1 MAEYRDQENGN
12 TPEKEDDYRFM
23 DQVIKRRHAGKRFW
37 LKRILAILAA
47 GVAVGLIASF
57 VFSLLH
63 PEFREFTSARTEQAK
78 ITIPPDEEPTPTATP
93 SPSPTDTPTPT
104 PTPTETPTP
113 EPTQTP
119 EATQTPEVTPSPDAT
134 QTPEPTEGA
143 AEPGTEEVSGIEEE
157 SGMEEEPA
165 EEKGITLTEYK
176 QLHRDMMAVAEE
188 AEHALVQVIGITSE
202 MDYFNQS
209 VENQRWVS
217 GLIIAIT
224 ADDLYV
230 LTEYRVV
237 DQVERIQVVFF
248 DGNMTDATFQ
258 KADQNTGLA
267 ILKVPA
273 ASIGEETAA
282 ELQVATLGNSNFAS
296 RGEPILA
303 LGSPLG
309 YSDSI
314 AYGML
319 TSTSN
324 TVQTVDNEYAVL
336 TTDID
341 GSGDGSGV
349 LVNLDGAVV
358 GIISHGLIADNG
370 SIAALAISQIKEL
383 IQDLSNNEPQR
394 YVGIH
399 GQNVT
404 QSITDR
410 TGIPRGVLIT
420 AAEQDSPAML
430 AGLKEY
436 DVLVRIE
443 DKPVETMKEYHRI
456 LRSLAAGSAVQVTAM
471 RRGAEGFAEVSFE
484 VTIESR

>member
-1 MAEYRDQENGN
+1 MAEYRDQGNG
-12 TPEKEDDYRFM
+12 TPQEKEDDYRFM
-23 DQVIKRRHAGKRFW
+23 DQVIKRRHVGKKEW
-37 LKRILAILAA
+37 IKRILAVLLA
-47 GVAVGLIASF
+47 GIAVGLIASF

-63 PEFREFTSARTEQAK
+63 PEFREVTAARSEQAK
-78 ITIPPDEEPTPTATP
+78 ITIPPDEEPTPTPTATP

-104 PTPTETPTP
+104 PTDTPTP

-119 EATQTPEVTPSPDAT
+119 NVTE
-134 QTPEPTEGA
+134 TPEPTQMPEVTET
-143 AEPGTEEVSGIEEE
+143 AEPAGTPGATEGTPSSETTQEEE
-157 SGMEEEPA
+157 EEEE
-165 EEKGITLTEYK
+165 EEKNNITLAEYK
-176 QLHRDMMAVAEE
+176 QLHRDMMSVAEE

-224 ADDLYV
+224 PDDLYV

-237 DQVERIQVVFF
+237 DQVERTQVVFF
-248 DGNMTDATFQ
+248 NGSMTDATFQ
-258 KADQNTGLA
+258 KADPSTGLA

-273 ASIGEETAA
+273 GSVGEETAV
-282 ELQVATLGNSNFAS
+282 ELRAATLGNSNFVN
-296 RGEPILA
+296 RGDPILA

-324 TVQTVDNEYAVL
+324 AVQAVDNEYAVL

-349 LVNLDGAVV
+349 LINLDGDVIGV
-358 GIISHGLIADNG
+358 ISHGLIADNG

-394 YVGIH
+394 YVGIR

-420 AAEQDSPAML
+420 SAEQDSPAML

-456 LRSLAAGSAVQVTAM
+456 LRSLDVGSAVQVTAM

-484 VTIESR
+484 VTIENR